1 MPTCRGQKKV
11 LDSWRSYRW
20 CESPIKVLG
29 IELKCSMRS
38 VSTVNY
44 LSMLRL
50 VFPNIIFPRE
60 LQMPDSL
67 FCLPVLHEMLIKKT
81 PFMIIND
88 LFLKFIS
95 ILFNIEGN
103 TFKYF
108 FYLHIKVSKGIL
120 SRSLKLSHVPKEMLH
135 IVNF

>member
-1 MPTCRGQKKV
+1 
-11 LDSWRSYRW
+11 
-20 CESPIKVLG
+20 
-29 IELKCSMRS
+29 
-38 VSTVNY
+38 
-44 LSMLRL
+44 
-50 VFPNIIFPRE
+50 
-60 LQMPDSL
+60 MPDSL
-67 FCLPVLHEMLIKKT
+67 LCLPVLHEMLIKNT
-81 PFMIIND
+81 PFMTIND